1 LANTSLTAYQKVSN
15 YLNFS
20 KLYNEFLLQTTYLS
34 QIEEAIAAL
43 RDGKFVLVHDD
54 KGREDEIDM
63 VIAAEHV
70 RPQHVATMRND
81 AGGLLCL
88 AIANEIT
95 VKLGLV
101 YMHDIIQSLSN
112 INPIFSKLTSGK
124 SPYGD
129 KPSFS
134 IAVNH
139 RDTYTGITDVD
150 RALTISKMAE
160 VCKEIDSS
168 GIDEFAKN
176 FRAPGH
182 IPILI
187 ASRGLLQERM
197 GHTELCIYLTQLA
210 RLIPAA
216 AICEMLDSTTHRALP
231 ASKAKE
237 YADKSGIPLLEAS
250 QLKTYTKA
258 A

>member
-1 LANTSLTAYQKVSN
+1 M
-15 YLNFS
+15 F
-20 KLYNEFLLQTTYLS
+20 
-34 QIEEAIAAL
+34 
-43 RDGKFVLVHDD
+43 
-54 KGREDEIDM
+54 
-63 VIAAEHV
+63 
-70 RPQHVATMRND
+70 RPQHIATMRND

-101 YMHDIIQSLSN
+101 YMHEIIQSLSN

-187 ASRGLLQERM
+187 ASKGLLQERM

-210 RLIPAA
+210 RLIPGSEQFVKCW
-216 AICEMLDSTTHRALP
+216 ILPRIRALS
-231 ASKAKE
+231 AEQGKKICRQSWHSITRSKSVKDV
-237 YADKSGIPLLEAS
+237 YQGGLIDN
-250 QLKTYTKA
+250 
-258 A
+258 